1 MERAGLEGGDGESTY
16 DQNTEHEILKDSAG
30 HCGREIASE
39 YSARQILFS
48 IKEKKI
54 KELTKHYITLI
65 K

>member
-16 DQNTEHEILKDSAG
+16 DQNTELEILKV
-30 HCGREIASE
+30 GRTLRERNRFRI
-39 YSARQILFS
+39 QCTTNS
-48 IKEKKI
+48 IFDKRKKI